1 MEVLLARLGAQAMNM
16 ALRSGLAVTSTYAI
30 GQCSRLLKT
39 VDNRN
44 LRAELKTLQD
54 QLNTK
59 INILSPVID
68 LIEFKSGRGNIFL
81 ESAVPLAKSLHRDI
95 VSLGHRL
102 EHAAL
107 AEEDSRRLGTAATT
121 AATHHAELVE
131 IIHGIKALLARIERE
146 IPTLQLAIT
155 ASGETLSSSLPA
167 GISPSRFLQASFFLN
182 MADTQFAHDPSR
194 PVQIGPVFSLSLYM
208 LFVGHASNPSSHPS
222 GAGAT
227 DANHRPA
234 TPDPSRN
241 GTPLR
246 NEPYGFGEGERRPIW
261 QEVLHKARVRLCRTP
276 LGWYFDHS
284 HGYVPPTGPD
294 SSPLLPVG
302 GRPDEFSY
310 HLEIVEDL
318 NDGRVHEDDTKSRP
332 YSDIDRAGIRE
343 SIPIHQV
350 AKIFYTDSGRI
361 LNIGNA
367 DEAGNNPVLLL
378 KRDSSAPTPVELTDA
393 LLSPPGAAMAAGA
406 IEDANDSVTSD
417 EQDEIDRQ
425 LREESEAPLLS
436 AAEEMPQHPLAL
448 HLPAHLDPEWLA
460 LEVFQEDD
468 DVDDTDS
475 EDAAAAPID
484 DDEFTAIQSGIS
496 KPQLTSSSPPNNN
509 NPRSPSLD
517 ANLLTQIKTL
527 ALRSSADLVT
537 TPSRHSSSSPP
548 APPPPASALKR
559 HVQQET
565 PPPTTANPSRAS
577 PFGTITSSLS
587 LMEMLIRLTSL
598 QEFQQAA
605 HLSIPDYI
613 LSFFLDETSTTGLKG
628 EERWRARDE
637 AKRRVGF
644 DPYTDTPSK

>member
-1 MEVLLARLGAQAMNM
+1 MSSRPLPARQFTSLAD
-16 ALRSGLAVTSTYAI
+16 
-30 GQCSRLLKT
+30 CH
-39 VDNRN
+39 
-44 LRAELKTLQD
+44 
-54 QLNTK
+54 
-59 INILSPVID
+59 
-68 LIEFKSGRGNIFL
+68 LIVARSGRGNVFL

-102 EHAAL
+102 ENAAL
-107 AEEDSRRLGTAATT
+107 AEEGSRRLGTTATT
-121 AATHHAELVE
+121 AAAHHAELLD
-131 IIHGIKALLARIERE
+131 IIREIKALLARIERE

-155 ASGETLSSSLPA
+155 ASGETLSSSLPT

-182 MADTQFAHDPSR
+182 LGDTQFASDLSR
-194 PVQIGPVFSLSLYM
+194 PVQIGPIFCLSLYM
-208 LFVGHASNPSSHPS
+208 LFVGHSNNASSHPR
-222 GAGAT
+222 GGVT
-227 DANHRPA
+227 DSNHRPA
-234 TPDPSRN
+234 TPDPSRS

-246 NEPYGFGEGERRPIW
+246 NEPYGFGDGERRPIW

-284 HGYVPPTGPD
+284 HGYVPPLGPN
-294 SSPLLPVG
+294 SLPQLPML

-318 NDGRVHEDDTKSRP
+318 DDGRVHEDNTKARP
-332 YSDIDRAGIRE
+332 YNDIPHAGIRE

-378 KRDSSAPTPVELTDA
+378 KRDASAPTPVELTDA
-393 LLSPPGAAMAAGA
+393 FISPSKAMAAGA
-406 IEDANDSVTSD
+406 IEDTNDSVTSD

-425 LREESEAPLLS
+425 LREESEVPEPS
-436 AAEEMPQHPLAL
+436 AVEKKPQHPLAL
-448 HLPAHLDPEWLA
+448 HLPTHLDHEWLA
-460 LEVFQEDD
+460 LEVFEEDD
-468 DVDDTDS
+468 DDDDDDDDNDDNDDKGTDS
-475 EDAAAAPID
+475 SDAEDGAAAIEDGA
-484 DDEFTAIQSGIS
+484 FAAIRSSSS
-496 KPQLTSSSPPNNN
+496 KRQLTPSSSNN
-509 NPRSPSLD
+509 NPRSPSMD

-527 ALRSSADLVT
+527 SLRSSTDITA
-537 TPSRHSSSSPP
+537 TPSRQSPSSSP
-548 APPPPASALKR
+548 APPSSSLKR
-559 HVQQET
+559 YQET
-565 PPPTTANPSRAS
+565 TTPTTTNSHRAS

>member
-1 MEVLLARLGAQAMNM
+1 MSSLASFICHLL
-16 ALRSGLAVTSTYAI
+16 TAI
-30 GQCSRLLKT
+30 PR
-39 VDNRN
+39 
-44 LRAELKTLQD
+44 
-54 QLNTK
+54 
-59 INILSPVID
+59 
-68 LIEFKSGRGNIFL
+68 SGRGNVFL

-102 EHAAL
+102 ENAAL
-107 AEEDSRRLGTAATT
+107 AEEGSRRLGTTATT
-121 AATHHAELVE
+121 AAAHYAELLD
-131 IIHGIKALLARIERE
+131 IIRDIKALLARIESE

-155 ASGETLSSSLPA
+155 ASGETLSSSLPT

-182 MADTQFAHDPSR
+182 LGDTQFASDPSR
-194 PVQIGPVFSLSLYM
+194 LVQIGPVFCLSLYM
-208 LFVGHASNPSSHPS
+208 LFVGHSNNASSHPR
-222 GAGAT
+222 GGAT
-227 DANHRPA
+227 DSNHRPA
-234 TPDPSRN
+234 TPDPSRS

-261 QEVLHKARVRLCRTP
+261 QEVLHKAQVRLCRTP

-284 HGYVPPTGPD
+284 HGYVPLLGPD
-294 SSPLLPVG
+294 SSPQHPML

-318 NDGRVHEDDTKSRP
+318 DDGRVHEDDTKARP
-332 YSDIDRAGIRE
+332 YNDIPHAGIRE
-343 SIPIHQV
+343 SIPINQV

-378 KRDSSAPTPVELTDA
+378 KRDASAPTPVELTDA
-393 LLSPPGAAMAAGA
+393 FISPSKAMAAGA
-406 IEDANDSVTSD
+406 IEDINDSITSD

-425 LREESEAPLLS
+425 LREESQVREPS
-436 AAEEMPQHPLAL
+436 AVEKKPQHPLAL
-448 HLPAHLDPEWLA
+448 HLPAHLDHEWLA
-460 LEVFQEDD
+460 LEVFEEDD
-468 DVDDTDS
+468 DDDDDKDTDS
-475 EDAAAAPID
+475 SDAEDGGATA
-484 DDEFTAIQSGIS
+484 TAIEDGKLTAIRSSSS
-496 KPQLTSSSPPNNN
+496 KRQLTPSSSNN
-509 NPRSPSLD
+509 NPRSPSMD

-527 ALRSSADLVT
+527 SLRSSTDLFA
-537 TPSRHSSSSPP
+537 TPSCQSPSGSP
-548 APPPPASALKR
+548 APPPSSLKR
-559 HVQQET
+559 HQQEAT
-565 PPPTTANPSRAS
+565 NPTSANPPRAS